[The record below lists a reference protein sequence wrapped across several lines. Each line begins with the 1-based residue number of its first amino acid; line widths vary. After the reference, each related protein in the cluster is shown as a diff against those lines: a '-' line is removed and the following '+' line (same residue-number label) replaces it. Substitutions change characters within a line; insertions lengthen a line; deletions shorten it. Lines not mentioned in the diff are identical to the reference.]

1 MPKRIARTV
10 RRIFTTPA
18 VRYPPDPRALFVLV
32 LCVVSGVPLIFAN
45 ATPGSIASQLP
56 SPAIVAWGIMLAG
69 GSLLS
74 LLGTIRQTVNGVIVE
89 QVGSVALGFACLIY
103 AGAIWTVVQWQGSVP
118 MFFLL
123 AFGLASFW
131 RWGQLQGYLRSVEV
145 QAQEIRAVEALDPDA
160 GDE

>member
-1 MPKRIARTV
+1 MPQRLYYSLRKA
-10 RRIFTTPA
+10 FSTPA
-18 VRYPPDPRALFVLV
+18 VRYPPDPRALFVLM

-56 SPAIVAWGIMLAG
+56 APAIVAWGIMLAG

-74 LLGTIRQTVNGVIVE
+74 LLGTMRQTVNGVIVE
-89 QVGSVALGFACLIY
+89 QVGSVALGFACVIY
-103 AGAIWTVVQWQGSVP
+103 AGAIWAKVQWLGSVP

-131 RWGQLQGYLRSVEV
+131 RWGQLQAYLRAVEI
-145 QAQEIRAVEALDPDA
+145 QAQQIREVEALDPKD
-160 GDE
+160 DE

>member
-1 MPKRIARTV
+1 MPKRLFLSLRTV
-10 RRIFTTPA
+10 FTTPA

-32 LCVVSGVPLIFAN
+32 LCVIVGVPLIFAN

-56 SPAIVAWGIMLAG
+56 PVAIVAWGCMLSG

-74 LLGTIRQTVNGVIVE
+74 LLGATRQTVNGVIVE

-103 AGAIWTVVQWQGSVP
+103 AGAIWAAVQWAGSVP
-118 MFFLL
+118 MGILF

-131 RWGQLQGYLRSVEV
+131 RWGQLQGYLRAAEHL
-145 QAQEIRAVEALDPDA
+145 AQEARGELRAED
-160 GDE
+160 DE